1 MHLNSRPRVR
11 FPSELISVYWPR
23 LKQEYT
29 VMFIPLL
36 NCSLVSSNCTC
47 NKYVS
52 ATKSFLKNNGWP
64 NLYAESRTPPT
75 PVSRV
80 PTSMRSP
87 VHRGWLTT
95 TSQAHDATT
104 CNCPPRRGPTLDKPD
119 VLLLPHISTQR
130 HAEHTSHH
138 RKPQFIMNT
147 AHESSSSQHH
157 STDPIV
163 TDVRTGQE
171 TRQGGSEMRSKSS
184 GPDPGMGARALD
196 DPSGSSAT
204 GMKTSGGESSFGGCR
219 KMGRGNCDCPPGT
232 CKAEES
238 MGKK

>member
-1 MHLNSRPRVR
+1 VSSSACIGHASSKN
-11 FPSELISVYWPR
+11 
-23 LKQEYT
+23 
-29 VMFIPLL
+29 IPLCL
-36 NCSLVSSNCTC
+36 SHYLIVPW
-47 NKYVS
+47 YPQIAP
-52 ATKSFLKNNGWP
+52 ATSTYLQQRVFSRIMDGP
-64 NLYAESRTPPT
+64 TYAESRTPPT

-104 CNCPPRRGPTLDKPD
+104 CNCPPRWGPTLDKPT
-119 VLLLPHISTQR
+119 VLPLPHISTQR

-147 AHESSSSQHH
+147 ARESSSSQHH

-184 GPDPGMGARALD
+184 GPDPGMGARVLD
-196 DPSGSSAT
+196 DPPGSSAT
-204 GMKTSGGESSFGGCR
+204 GMKTSGGEGSFGGCR

-238 MGKK
+238 MGKE